1 VQRPEM
7 HGPPVCYIVEWDRAA
22 TSVARLAELEPD
34 TSSPDEGIPMRG
46 LAMRNALHRLAR
58 DFDRIAVP
66 QYGRYLGT
74 PARAEDG
81 SAYCC
86 PGTQV

>member
-1 VQRPEM
+1 
-7 HGPPVCYIVEWDRAA
+7 
-22 TSVARLAELEPD
+22 
-34 TSSPDEGIPMRG
+34 MRG

-81 SAYCC
+81 SAYCN